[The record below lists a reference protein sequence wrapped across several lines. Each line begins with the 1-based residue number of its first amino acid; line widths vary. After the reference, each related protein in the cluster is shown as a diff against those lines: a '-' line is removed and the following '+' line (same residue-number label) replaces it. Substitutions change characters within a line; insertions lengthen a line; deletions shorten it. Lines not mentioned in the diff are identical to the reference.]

1 MTSTKPDEAKSKSF
15 CTVCSMLG
23 LRPFTKENIFA
34 YYIPLHGVVSYGAL
48 AVNVM
53 NPKLVA
59 NIIGTKKDL
68 TNLLLISSAC
78 GGAVYMY
85 GRPHLAKVPTGRRTL
100 YAAVGAGL
108 WTMGS
113 VLGWA
118 VLKSLLNK
126 SNSGVAAVLGLTT
139 GAAFIKVTVDYFNEV
154 DNTGPVKQTAT
165 TK

>member
-1 MTSTKPDEAKSKSF
+1 MASGSGSGKRLDGEASSAGCTLCSKI
-15 CTVCSMLG
+15 G
-23 LRPFTKENIFA
+23 LKPFTKDNIFS

-53 NPKLVA
+53 NPPLVA
-59 NIIGTKKDL
+59 SVVGSKKDL
-68 TNLLLISSAC
+68 TNLLLFSAAC

-85 GRPHLAKVPTGRRTL
+85 GRPHLVKVPPGRRSL

-118 VLKSLLNK
+118 VLKSLFHS
-126 SNSGVAAVLGLTT
+126 SNNGVATVLGLAS
-139 GAAFIKVTVDYFNEV
+139 GAAFVKVTVDYFNEL
-154 DNTGPVKQTAT
+154 DNASPK
-165 TK
+165 K